1 MRSLMSLETYCEVAI
16 FLDFQKQEVE
26 SNFIGFARNVTTAK
40 EEVSATLYSSVFTHT
55 THTENSKIYVNLIVC
70 FNVSERCFDGGT
82 E

>member
-1 MRSLMSLETYCEVAI
+1 MRSLMSLETYCEIAI

-40 EEVSATLYSSVFTHT
+40 EEVSVILYSSVF